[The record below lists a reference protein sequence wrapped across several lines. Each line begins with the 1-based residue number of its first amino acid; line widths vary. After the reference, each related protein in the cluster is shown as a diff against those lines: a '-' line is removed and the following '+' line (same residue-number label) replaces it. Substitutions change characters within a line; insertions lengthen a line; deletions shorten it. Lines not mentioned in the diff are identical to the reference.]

1 MVREKMSALKP
12 REDAFGQILYAVYG
26 GAEASEIVE
35 RDDGYMEAMPAKGY
49 FSEYED
55 WPQIEQKA
63 MEFAKGKILDVGCGA
78 GRTSLYL
85 QGKGFDVTGI
95 DISPLAVKVCK
106 LRGLKEVKLMPIE
119 KIDFKPKTFG
129 TIFMMG
135 NNFGLF
141 ANFNKA
147 KKLLKKFREIASK
160 NAVIV
165 ADTND
170 PYKTENPSHL
180 AYHKRNREIG
190 RMGGQLKIRI
200 RHKQYKGRW
209 FEYLLVSKQEM
220 KGILKGTG
228 WEIKEFI
235 DSDGEK
241 QSRYMAIVKKTD

>member
-1 MVREKMSALKP
+1 MVREKMATLRP
-12 REDAFGQILYAVYG
+12 EIDAFGQIIHAVHNG
-26 GAEASEIVE
+26 SEAFEIVE
-35 RDDGYMEAMPAKGY
+35 RDDGYIEAMLAKGY
-49 FSEYED
+49 FSEYKD

-85 QGKGFDVTGI
+85 QEKGFDVTGI

-106 LRGLKEVKLMPIE
+106 LRGLKKVKLMPIE
-119 KIDFKPKTFG
+119 RIDFKPNTFG
-129 TIFMMG
+129 TIIMMG

-141 ANFNKA
+141 ANFKKA
-147 KKLLKKFREIASK
+147 RKLLKKFHEIASK

-180 AYHKRNREIG
+180 AYHKRNRERG

-200 RHKQYKGRW
+200 RHKQYRGRW

-235 DSDGEK
+235 DSDGER
-241 QSRYMAIVKKTD
+241 QSRYLAIIKKTN

>member
-1 MVREKMSALKP
+1 LVRGRMRTLKP
-12 REDAFGQILYAVYG
+12 FEDAFGQMIYAIYG
-26 GAEASEIVE
+26 GSEAFEIVE

-49 FSEYED
+49 FSEYKD

-63 MEFAKGKILDVGCGA
+63 MEFAKGKILDGGCGA

-85 QGKGFDVTGI
+85 QEKGFDVTGI

-106 LRGLKEVKLMPIE
+106 LRGLKKVKLMPIE
-119 KIDFKPKTFG
+119 KIDFKPNTVG

-190 RMGGQLKIRI
+190 RMGGQLKLRI
-200 RHKQYKGRW
+200 RHKQYRGRW
-209 FEYLLVSKQEM
+209 FEYLLASKKEVEE
-220 KGILKGTG
+220 ILEGTG

-235 DSDGEK
+235 DSDGER
-241 QSRYMAIVKKTD
+241 QSRYLAIIKKTN